1 MSKRLSF
8 SLMFTL
14 CFLICVGTVSALAPA
29 TVAPAAGAADAAAQ
43 EPPGR
48 FVIRDFHGKI
58 AVFESGSDSPV
69 QITETLTSSLPS
81 VDTIELK
88 GGVYAAD
95 ERELRRL
102 LEDYCS

>member
-1 MSKRLSF
+1 MSKRLLF
-8 SLMFTL
+8 SLVFTL
-14 CFLICVGTVSALAPA
+14 CFLVCVGAVSALAPA
-29 TVAPAAGAADAAAQ
+29 TATTSSGAPAAAGS
-43 EPPGR
+43 
-48 FVIRDFHGKI
+48 FVIKDFHGKI

-81 VDTIELK
+81 VDTTELK
-88 GGVYAAD
+88 SGVYAAD